1 MAVSDTK
8 RVSIASGRGA
18 LLSLLVVLL
27 ACGSAAADRTTVGES
42 LEGTATERNNAR
54 LVAEDLVGHLH
65 VVYYDYHGIYHSVAN
80 GIGAGWSE
88 PVLVT
93 LSGRNPSIAVDSD
106 NVLHLVYRHG
116 TVTSLDIMH
125 RTYDGEWS
133 APETVHHDVVAGLSR
148 PVVAIDSENGLH
160 CVWQRQGYGS
170 TPNSEVWYAYAAPG
184 GGWGGTPINVSS
196 SYGASEYPTLTIDSD
211 DNVYVFWKDS
221 GEDIFADK
229 KVLLRKHSQG
239 VGWDVDYTN
248 VSNTTGNGSY
258 STMDP
263 CAVVGPGGIIH
274 LVWKDSQPGNREIFY
289 KACVDGIWDA
299 SPTNVSETSTASGR
313 PSISV
318 DHTGLLCVVWEEKTD
333 GVYYDIVRKTRA
345 SGDVWSEMVNISAS
359 PGADS
364 RSPST
369 PLSLGPALCCVW
381 TEGESAPYDIAF
393 YFEETT
399 GVSGD
404 ETACDRLLLLRR
416 NYPNPFSSTT
426 TMMCELPEPGSVTVV
441 VYDACGR
448 RVRTIVSGRGPAG
461 THEIVWDGKS
471 DRGTDLAAG
480 VYFCTARSGGRTATT
495 RMAIVR

>member
-1 MAVSDTK
+1 MAMLDTK
-8 RVSIASGRGA
+8 NVSIASGRRVLPA
-18 LLSLLVVLL
+18 LLVVLL
-27 ACGSAAADRTTVGES
+27 AYGNAAADRTTVGES

-65 VVYYDYHGIYHSVAN
+65 VVYYDYDGIYHSVAN

-88 PVLVT
+88 PALVT
-93 LSGRNPSIAVDSD
+93 LGGRNPSIAVDSD

-125 RTYDGEWS
+125 RTYDGDWS
-133 APETVHHDVVAGLSR
+133 APETVYHDVVAGLSR
-148 PVVAIDSENGLH
+148 PVVAVDSENGLH

-170 TPNSEVWYAYAAPG
+170 TPNSEVWYAHAASG
-184 GGWGGTPINVSS
+184 GGWGGTAVNVSS
-196 SYGASEYPTLTIDSD
+196 SYGASEYPTLTIDPA

-229 KVLLRKHSQG
+229 KVLLRKYTTG
-239 VGWDVDYTN
+239 VGWDADYTN

-263 CAVVGPGGIIH
+263 CAVVGPGGVIH

-318 DHTGLLCVVWEEKTD
+318 DAAGVLYVVWEEKTD
-333 GVYYDIVRKTRA
+333 GVYYDIVRKTRE
-345 SGDVWSEMVNISAS
+345 SGGVWSEMVNISES

-369 PLSLGPALCCVW
+369 PSSPGPALCCVW
-381 TEGESAPYDIAF
+381 TEGESPPYDIAF

-404 ETACDRLLLLRR
+404 ETACDPLLLRR

-426 TMMCELPEPGSVTVV
+426 TMLCELPEPGSVTVV

-448 RVRTIVSGRGPAG
+448 RVRTIASGRRPAG
-461 THEIVWDGKS
+461 MHEIVWDGKS
-471 DRGTDLAAG
+471 DRGTNLAAG
-480 VYFCTARSGGRTATT
+480 VYFCTATSGGRTATT